1 MSDDQPPPESPPEP
15 PTSPSPDG
23 HLPGSSFWP
32 FLLAIGIAMSLIGV
46 ITKVPVVVIGL
57 IITLVSLG
65 GWIREARHEYRSLP

>member
-1 MSDDQPPPESPPEP
+1 
-15 PTSPSPDG
+15 
-23 HLPGSSFWP
+23 
-32 FLLAIGIAMSLIGV
+32 MSLIGV